1 MMARVTAF
9 LQNIPEKKNTID
21 IPKPEYV
28 DSLEQRAS
36 LDYLDYNKPVFY
48 PTIKP

>member
-1 MMARVTAF
+1 MRHGISTKHAK
-9 LQNIPEKKNTID
+9 KKNTID